1 MSELQVGDAAPDF
14 TLASSGGEDVTL
26 SALRG
31 QTVVL
36 YFYPRDNTP
45 GCTTQS
51 CEFRDLR
58 PSFEEKGAVIFGI
71 SKDSL
76 ASHDKFIGKYDL
88 NFPLLSDPD
97 LAVHKAFGAYGEKM
111 MYGKKKLGVKR
122 SSVVIGPDGTVVS
135 VKNNVRAKGN
145 AERTLAL
152 L

>member
-1 MSELQVGDAAPDF
+1 MALDVGDAAPDF
-14 TLASSGGEDVTL
+14 TLPGADGDVTL
-26 SALRG
+26 SSLRG

-45 GCTTQS
+45 GCTAQA
-51 CEFRDLR
+51 CEYRDLR
-58 PSFEEKGAVIFGI
+58 PKFDEAGAVIYGI

-76 ASHDKFIGKYDL
+76 GSHDKFTTKYDL

-97 LAVHKAFGAYGEKM
+97 LVVHNLFGAYGEKT
-111 MYGKKKLGVKR
+111 MYGKKRMGVKR
-122 SSVVIGPDGTVVS
+122 TTVVIDPDGVIKAIKS
-135 VKNNVRAKGN
+135 GVRAKGN